1 MIEEQQVTPGQP
13 PPAPSTVKSQR
24 FSDPQDGLFA
34 RDQAYGRL
42 FNSSSSSPLPLQSPK
57 PACQSQ
63 SFTQLLLT
71 LHVAESQVQISA
83 DLSQGSQGLV
93 CLCFQDLKVQFT
105 KDHPHSLAVQ
115 LALQSLLMED
125 LLVQNPKSKYRNL
138 MVSRGTPKPS
148 TFSQKEYLSQSCPSA
163 SNVLLPDM
171 PRSLP
176 AHMEEAHNV
185 FQLYQRLPGT
195 PSASIQKSKRD
206 PDCPCTPPPSPI
218 HRPASPQQ
226 SPDFDT
232 SLVHINLL
240 LVDQRHPEYKTRYG
254 GIERSVDID
263 FNCLDILITLQTWV
277 VILDFFDIGSS
288 ASNHAVNAQSCSPKS
303 TAANPL
309 HEPEVNEEETT
320 HGVNAKVDLKV
331 NHHTCCLKLKLLCCL
346 KKNLSLNN
354 LYILLTAKMI
364 KYLTL

>member
-1 MIEEQQVTPGQP
+1 MYEQILETMDNLSMIEEQQVTPGQP
-13 PPAPSTVKSQR
+13 PPAPSPVKSQR

-42 FNSSSSSPLPLQSPK
+42 FNSASSSPLPLQAQRPT
-57 PACQSQ
+57 CQSQ
-63 SFTQLLLT
+63 SFTQLQLT
-71 LHVAESQVQISA
+71 LHMAESQVQVSA

-148 TFSQKEYLSQSCPSA
+148 TFNPKEYLSQSCPSA

-176 AHMEEAHNV
+176 AHMEEARNV
-185 FQLYQRLPGT
+185 FQLYQRLPNN
-195 PSASIQKSKRD
+195 PSASVQKTKRD
-206 PDCPCTPPPSPI
+206 PDCPNTPPPSPI
-218 HRPASPQQ
+218 HRPSSPSQ
-226 SPDFDT
+226 SPDLDT
-232 SLVHINLL
+232 SLVHINVL
-240 LVDQRHPEYKTRYG
+240 LVDQKHPEYKTRYG

-277 VILDFFDIGSS
+277 VILDFFGLGSS
-288 ASNHAVNAQSCSPKS
+288 ASGHAVNAQCHSPKS
-303 TAANPL
+303 SSAEDPL
-309 HEPEVNEEETT
+309 LEPEVEEEETT
-320 HGVNAKVDLKV
+320 AAGNAKVDLKV
-331 NHHTCCLKLKLLCCL
+331 N
-346 KKNLSLNN
+346 NLVCS
-354 LYILLTAKMI
+354 Y
-364 KYLTL
+364 

>member
-1 MIEEQQVTPGQP
+1 MVEEQQATPGQP
-13 PPAPSTVKSQR
+13 PPPAPSAGKSQR

-34 RDQAYGRL
+34 RDQAYGR
-42 FNSSSSSPLPLQSPK
+42 FFSSSGSSPLSLKPEKPPYQSP
-57 PACQSQ
+57 P
-63 SFTQLLLT
+63 FTQLKLT

-93 CLCFQDLKVQFT
+93 CLCFQDLTVQFT

-138 MVSRGTPKPS
+138 MVSRGSPKPS
-148 TFSQKEYLSQSCPSA
+148 TFSPKEYLSQSCPSA

-185 FQLYQRLPGT
+185 FQLYQRLPST
-195 PSASIQKSKRD
+195 PSTSHHKSKRD

-218 HRPASPQQ
+218 PGTTSPPQ

-232 SLVHINLL
+232 SLVHINVL
-240 LVDQRHPEYKTRYG
+240 LVDQKHPEYKTRYG

-277 VILDFFDIGSS
+277 VILDFFGMGSS
-288 ASNHAVNAQSCSPKS
+288 PSSHVVNVQSCSPNS
-303 TAANPL
+303 TAENPL
-309 HEPEVNEEETT
+309 QESEVIEEETT
-320 HGVNAKVDLKV
+320 QTVNAKIDLKV
-331 NHHTCCLKLKLLCCL
+331 NHHTC
-346 KKNLSLNN
+346 
-354 LYILLTAKMI
+354 LT
-364 KYLTL
+364 